1 MKQDTKYVI
10 DKLSTFE
17 AYSWDKSI
25 SCCRMF
31 MPDNVPGVIPKV
43 YRAVSI
49 EIITYKMK
57 I

>member
-49 EIITYKMK
+49 EIITYKVK